1 MYTDLDATFSQK
13 GGARVGWKNVTM
25 PFATLSGGR
34 DALRLS
40 CFGQDYVFHKSN
52 IESLSKHRGLLSVG
66 LRIHHTVPLY
76 PELIVFCGFSNSPD
90 WRTL

>member
-1 MYTDLDATFSQK
+1 MYTDL
-13 GGARVGWKNVTM
+13 
-25 PFATLSGGR
+25 
-34 DALRLS
+34 
-40 CFGQDYVFHKSN
+40 YVFHKSN